1 MEASDN
7 LDITPSR
14 KPPSTWQS
22 FFDLRDE
29 IDVPDD
35 FMSERGDGPPQ
46 ERELFR

>member
-7 LDITPSR
+7 AEITP
-14 KPPSTWQS
+14 TWQS
-22 FFDLRDE
+22 FFDLRDQ

-46 ERELFR
+46 DRVLFA